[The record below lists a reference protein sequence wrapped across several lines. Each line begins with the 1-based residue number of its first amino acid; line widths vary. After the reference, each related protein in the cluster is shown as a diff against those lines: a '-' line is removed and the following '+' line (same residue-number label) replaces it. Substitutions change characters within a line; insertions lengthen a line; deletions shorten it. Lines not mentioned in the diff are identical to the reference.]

1 MIPER
6 KSEKTFIADEK
17 TKGKKMKSAFELAM
31 ERLGGKI
38 EELSDEK
45 KNAIAEVT
53 KKYNA
58 KIAEA
63 KLAHEQRLAK
73 EQEPE
78 KIRELEECLV
88 TEIASLKDRCE
99 REKEAIRNS

>member
-1 MIPER
+1 
-6 KSEKTFIADEK
+6 
-17 TKGKKMKSAFELAM
+17 MKSAFELAM

-38 EELSDEK
+38 EKLSDEK

-58 KIAEA
+58 KIAEV

-73 EQEPE
+73 ENDPE
-78 KIRELEECLV
+78 KIKELEECLV
-88 TEIASLKDRCE
+88 TDIASLKDRCE
-99 REKEAIRNS
+99 RAKEEIRNSK

>member
-1 MIPER
+1 
-6 KSEKTFIADEK
+6 
-17 TKGKKMKSAFELAM
+17 MKSAFELAM

-38 EELSDEK
+38 EKLSDEK

-58 KIAEA
+58 KIAEV

-73 EQEPE
+73 EQDPE

-88 TEIASLKDRCE
+88 TDRASLKDRCE
-99 REKEAIRNS
+99 RAKEEIRNS

>member
-1 MIPER
+1 
-6 KSEKTFIADEK
+6 
-17 TKGKKMKSAFELAM
+17 MKSAFELAM

-38 EELSDEK
+38 EDLSGEK

-58 KIAEA
+58 KIAEV
-63 KLAHEQRLAK
+63 KLSHEQRLAK
-73 EQEPE
+73 ETDPE

-88 TEIASLKDRCE
+88 TDIASLKDRCE
-99 REKEAIRNS
+99 REKEEIRNS